1 MLMLTPTAI
10 EAVRTITSGDGTPA
24 EAGLRIFSATES
36 NQALQLA
43 VAAAPA
49 EQDQILSAD
58 GSRIFLDEKAAA
70 FLDDKILDTGVDSDG
85 QSTFVVAPQG
95 QEQPEQGAPQA

>member
-10 EAVRTITSGDGTPA
+10 EAVRTITSGDGAPA
-24 EAGLRIFSATES
+24 EAGLRIFSATEN

-43 VAAAPA
+43 VAASPA
-49 EQDQILSAD
+49 EQDQVLSAE

-70 FLDDKILDTGVDSDG
+70 FLDDKILDTGLDDSG

-95 QEQPEQGAPQA
+95 QNQTDQNAPQI